1 VTVAACPG
9 STALYRVFGDADL
22 LLYIGIS
29 KDFGGRWKQHAR
41 TQPWWGE
48 MRRLTVDCWFDSRA
62 EAEAAEKAVIA
73 DEQPKY
79 NVMHRK
85 QPERPGGHRG
95 GGRTQDDIRGKPYHD
110 SAYLDYLDSPEHLAF
125 LEELREARRRHEAR
139 RAAGLLTK
147 NEQEDDEFM
156 RSLGTSEYAG

>member
-1 VTVAACPG
+1 MLTLMPD
-9 STALYRVFGDADL
+9 STALCVFGDADL

-29 KDFGGRWKQHAR
+29 DDFGRRWKEHAK

-48 MRRLTVDCWFDSRA
+48 MRRLTVDRWYDTRDEA
-62 EAEAAEKAVIA
+62 LDAEAAAIFG
-73 DEQPKY
+73 EQPKY

-85 QPERPGGHRG
+85 QPERLGRHRVAARAEDG
-95 GGRTQDDIRGKPYHD
+95 VRGKPYYD
-110 SAYLDYLDSPEHLAF
+110 SAYLDYLDSPEHLAE
-125 LEELREARRRHEAR
+125 LEELRAATRRHEAR

-156 RSLGTSEYAG
+156 RSLGTSEYA

>member
-1 VTVAACPG
+1 MVDER
-9 STALYRVFGDADL
+9 TALYRVFGDVDL

-29 KDFGGRWKQHAR
+29 DDFGRRWKDHAK

-48 MRRLTVDCWFDSRA
+48 MRRLTVDHWYDTRDEA
-62 EAEAAEKAVIA
+62 LDAEAAAIFS
-73 DEQPKY
+73 EQPKY

-85 QPERPGGHRG
+85 QPERLVKRRVAA
-95 GGRTQDDIRGKPYHD
+95 RTLDDIRGKPCYD

-125 LEELREARRRHEAR
+125 LEELREAARRHEAR

-156 RSLGTSEYAG
+156 RSLGTSEYA